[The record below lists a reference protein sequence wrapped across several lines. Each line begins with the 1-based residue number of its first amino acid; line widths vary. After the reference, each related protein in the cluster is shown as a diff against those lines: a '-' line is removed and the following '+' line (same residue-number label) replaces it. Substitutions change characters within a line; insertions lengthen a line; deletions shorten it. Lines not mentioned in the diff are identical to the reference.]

1 MNPKS
6 LALSQFIYNI
16 TGGSVSQPE
25 VFVSPAYSGVNAR
38 YYIRFYPGPQ
48 GNLTGGV
55 DTITISFP
63 AGTRIPQVIDSS
75 SITVNGY
82 PAKAG
87 SVIKSGLS
95 VTFGLPEQVNLAG
108 LGQAIIDIAKS
119 AGIENGPMGSYSLGL
134 STSRETMVSLSEAY
148 TISGGSVSSPRVIV
162 TPQSP
167 GSTAEYEI
175 SFNVSSNGFLKGGD
189 DTISIIFPQEISLS
203 STMPRNSI
211 TVNGKSLDGGVVS
224 LSGKRLTFTV
234 PYDVSVMAGGSV
246 NVKISPEANI
256 KNPPIPGIN
265 YTLQVSTS
273 KDSVGTISQPYVIT
287 GFEIENKKT
296 ISLVID
302 SKTAFIDGK
311 PVLLDVPAT
320 ILNGRTLVPIRF
332 VSEALGARVTWDQDT
347 QEVTVTLDGKTI
359 ILTVDSETAWVN
371 GSRKKLDT
379 NPLIRDGRTLVPIRF
394 LAENFGGDVAWD
406 SETSTVTIN
415 K

>member
-1 MNPKS
+1 
-6 LALSQFIYNI
+6 
-16 TGGSVSQPE
+16 
-25 VFVSPAYSGVNAR
+25 
-38 YYIRFYPGPQ
+38 
-48 GNLTGGV
+48 
-55 DTITISFP
+55 
-63 AGTRIPQVIDSS
+63 
-75 SITVNGY
+75 
-82 PAKAG
+82 
-87 SVIKSGLS
+87 
-95 VTFGLPEQVNLAG
+95 
-108 LGQAIIDIAKS
+108 
-119 AGIENGPMGSYSLGL
+119 
-134 STSRETMVSLSEAY
+134 
-148 TISGGSVSSPRVIV
+148 
-162 TPQSP
+162 
-167 GSTAEYEI
+167 
-175 SFNVSSNGFLKGGD
+175 
-189 DTISIIFPQEISLS
+189 
-203 STMPRNSI
+203 
-211 TVNGKSLDGGVVS
+211 
-224 LSGKRLTFTV
+224 
-234 PYDVSVMAGGSV
+234 MAGGSV